1 MTGDDRIDHAQTK
14 YLRLPLYTDDTP
26 MDLRDGYD
34 EAMRILDRKIHQME
48 ILIRESKGR
57 NE

>member
-1 MTGDDRIDHAQTK
+1 MDDDVYGRTR
-14 YLRLPLYTDDTP
+14 YLGLPLYADDAP

-48 ILIRESKGR
+48 ILIRETKGTK
-57 NE
+57 E